1 MINPA
6 NETFGQARQGSVAAI
21 IQVLNERLADI
32 GIRTRAV
39 VSEGMLQLLCEA
51 ATAEQLE
58 KTAVVNRVRTEL
70 ETISPQHI
78 KKVKINSRIVKEEQ
92 LLWLEEINRDPENAL
107 LWAEIIT
114 LKRPFFIQRW
124 FRDRHLKPAGP
135 IFRDITEPEPKRTS
149 LSTKAF
155 GAGSLA
161 LLLLGALWV
170 FRDDLRQ
177 VQPVADIPASEPARP
192 AGDLPALP
200 TQPGNSSTA
209 AANGDRTADLTPQT
223 QPPAAAA
230 ITQAPTNSAANQSA
244 QASGPTS
251 NNATSNN
258 AAANPATPETTDP
271 AATETTPAAS
281 QTTPASQTPSPAA
294 TTPATALPNSGAVA
308 DAFAEA
314 VRVAGQAAIDGQT
327 ATTTAEWLDLAAR
340 WQRASD
346 LMGQIPEGS
355 EKYAIATDR
364 VETYK
369 INSQDALTR
378 AAAQE

>member
-51 ATAEQLE
+51 ETAEQLE

-70 ETISPQHI
+70 ETISPQRI

-107 LWAEIIT
+107 LWAEVIT

-124 FRDRHLKPAGP
+124 LRDRHLKPAGP
-135 IFRDITEPEPKRTS
+135 IFKDITEPEPKRTS
-149 LSTKAF
+149 FSTKAI
-155 GAGSLA
+155 GAGGLA

-170 FRDDLRQ
+170 FRNDFRK
-177 VQPVADIPASEPARP
+177 VQPVAEIPVSEAVPP
-192 AGDLPALP
+192 AGDLPAIP
-200 TQPGNSSTA
+200 TQPDTPSIADVSGTSTD
-209 AANGDRTADLTPQT
+209 GDRTADLTPQAT
-223 QPPAAAA
+223 PPAATA
-230 ITQAPTNSAANQSA
+230 ITQAPTNSSPNQPA
-244 QASGPTS
+244 PAPEATTAPT
-251 NNATSNN
+251 
-258 AAANPATPETTDP
+258 PTPT
-271 AATETTPAAS
+271 AATAEPGTNLSAATTSQAPTTPAA
-281 QTTPASQTPSPAA
+281 APS
-294 TTPATALPNSGAVA
+294 NSGAVA

-314 VRVAGQAAIDGQT
+314 VRVAGQAAVDGQT

-346 LMGQIPEGS
+346 LMGEIPEGS
-355 EKYAIATDR
+355 EQYAIAQDR
-364 VETYK
+364 VTTYQA
-369 INSQDALTR
+369 NSQDALTR
-378 AAAQE
+378 AATQE